1 MDSTWILVADSSR
14 ARIFEVQ
21 DNDLLAQVTHL
32 SHDAAQQPG
41 HTLKTDGEGQ
51 FFGSGANGGTA
62 EPAVSPKMHEATL
75 FAEEVNR
82 YLAQGRN
89 QQQFSELHV
98 IAQPRFLGL
107 LRNKLDEQ
115 IKSLVVE
122 EIPKD
127 LTKASSEEIQRQI
140 TLH

>member
-1 MDSTWILVADSSR
+1 MASTWILVADSSR

-21 DNDLLAQVTHL
+21 GKSVLAQIKHFT
-32 SHDAAQQPG
+32 HDAVQQPKQA
-41 HTLKTDGEGQ
+41 LKTDGEGQ

-62 EPAVSPKMHEATL
+62 EPAVTPKMHEATL

-82 YLAQGRN
+82 YLADGRN
-89 QQQFSELHV
+89 QQRFSALHV

-107 LRNKLDEQ
+107 LRDKLDAQ
-115 IKSLVVE
+115 IKKLIVE
-122 EIPKD
+122 EVPKD
-127 LTKASSEEIQRQI
+127 LTKASSDEIQSQL